1 MADDPSIPNPGNSMA
16 IVVLVLAV
24 ALASFA
30 VISETTGKP
39 EAPKTPTTTEAPA
52 EPPTTS
58 DTQKQWLGSP
68 EALNRVRRL
77 RFWRKA

>member
-1 MADDPSIPNPGNSMA
+1 MTDTPNSPDKPIDRDSGSMT

-39 EAPKTPTTTEAPA
+39 EAPKTPATTEAPA

-58 DTQKQWLGSP
+58 DTQKQ
-68 EALNRVRRL
+68 
-77 RFWRKA
+77 

>member
-1 MADDPSIPNPGNSMA
+1 MTDKPIDRDSGSMMT
-16 IVVLVLAV
+16 ITLLVLAV

-58 DTQKQWLGSP
+58 DTQKQ
-68 EALNRVRRL
+68 
-77 RFWRKA
+77 

>member
-1 MADDPSIPNPGNSMA
+1 METIMADDPSTPNPDNSMA

-39 EAPKTPTTTEAPA
+39 KTPTTTEAPA

-58 DTQKQWLGSP
+58 DTQKQ
-68 EALNRVRRL
+68 
-77 RFWRKA
+77 